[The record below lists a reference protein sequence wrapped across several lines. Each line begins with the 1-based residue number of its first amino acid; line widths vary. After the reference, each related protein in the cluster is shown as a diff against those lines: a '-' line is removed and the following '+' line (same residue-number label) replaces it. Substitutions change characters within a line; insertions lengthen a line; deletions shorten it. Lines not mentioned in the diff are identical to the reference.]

1 MLAAADLAR
10 EDVLPKANQPPIV
23 KLGRKLLSESG
34 WAALPDDKGGGYTL
48 VASSD
53 MLPLVEKVLSSG
65 MYVKLERHF
74 TLHEKLL
81 KVARAL
87 ASRIQTFGGRGW
99 SDIRFK
105 QVFGASGCLCRCS
118 DAVQNESSQRSWGRG
133 SYTNDMATNAHMW
146 QTRKVS
152 VR

>member
-1 MLAAADLAR
+1 MLAAADVAR

-74 TLHEKLL
+74 TLDEKLL

-87 ASRIQTFGGRGW
+87 ASRIQTLEEEDGLAAAINKSLDRKGACAVLRPTCRGRGTMH
-99 SDIRFK
+99 
-105 QVFGASGCLCRCS
+105 LTLLLE
-118 DAVQNESSQRSWGRG
+118 NP
-133 SYTNDMATNAHMW
+133 T
-146 QTRKVS
+146 
-152 VR
+152 